1 MDWRLRAK
9 ALFFVDKKSIT
20 EISRIIGV
28 SRQSVSAYLKALTGY
43 MEERERRRNENAEK
57 RARCR
62 KQWDRDNRPERYSS
76 ITAETIRQE
85 HETAVRILSRDR
97 Y

>member
-1 MDWRLRAK
+1 MDWRLGAK
-9 ALFFVDKKSIT
+9 GLFFVDKKSIA

-28 SRQSVSAYLKALTGY
+28 SRQSVYAYLKTLTGY
-43 MEERERRRNENAEK
+43 TAERERRRNENAEK
-57 RARCR
+57 RALCR
-62 KQWDRDNRPERYSS
+62 RQWDRANRPERYSS

>member
-1 MDWRLRAK
+1 MDWRLRTK
-9 ALFFVDKKSIT
+9 ALFFVDKKSIA

-28 SRQSVSAYLKALTGY
+28 SRQSVSAYLKALAGY
-43 MEERERRRNENAEK
+43 EEERERRKKENAEK
-57 RARCR
+57 RAFYR
-62 KQWDRDNRPERYSS
+62 KQWDRANRPERYSS

-97 Y
+97 H